1 MGLMLTRNRQG
12 AIMITAGPLVLVAG
26 MGMTMRQPWHALQ
39 TPEPSEPTA
48 ASRDVVQLARVPE
61 PAQPAQSTTASD

>member
-48 ASRDVVQLARVPE
+48 ASRDVVQLA
-61 PAQPAQSTTASD
+61 